1 MNKPAPT
8 GPARDGSLPP
18 VFALGFRPF
27 YLGAGCFA
35 LIAMLLWLASYLG
48 VLAPANAM
56 SGLTW
61 HKHEMLFGFAPAVMA
76 GFLLTAVRSWT
87 GQQTATGV
95 GLAALVLLWVCG
107 RLLVITGPGTVAAVV
122 DSAFLPA
129 LGTAIAIPI
138 WRSRNTRN
146 YKVIAIVAALA
157 ALNAVFHLSELGILA
172 PLFQEVAFRTALDVV
187 ALLIAVIGG
196 RVIPAFTANAVPG
209 AEPVQVR
216 AVEFVAFGSLVMIT
230 LVDLSIA
237 WWSPGTA
244 AWVVLLVAGGI
255 GHAVRLALWAPHLTV
270 RNSLLLMLPAAYAWL
285 PVSLLLRAGS
295 MAGMVSP
302 AAAAHALTVG
312 AMSCLMMAMMTRSA
326 LGHTGRRLIAGPAE
340 IAAFSLLQ
348 VAALLRVLAGTFA
361 AGAYVGTVTLSG
373 GLYAMA
379 FLVFLISYWP
389 KLTRPRIDG
398 KPG

>member
-237 WWSPGTA
+237 WVCAEHDP
-244 AWVVLLVAGGI
+244 
-255 GHAVRLALWAPHLTV
+255 R
-270 RNSLLLMLPAAYAWL
+270 AYRGEK
-285 PVSLLLRAGS
+285 LRAGGS
-295 MAGMVSP
+295 LTAMVGHQQEFVRRQALGDQAPLDRRGDVAAEQNAALSGGEADDAGAVVAEIGQRGGRVQNPELQPGPLPVKRGVARRKARDPGNVGVVHGFRIAFPQGRQPAGMVEV
-302 AAAAHALTVG
+302 AVADDDLVG
-312 AMSCLMMAMMTRSA
+312 
-326 LGHTGRRLIAGPAE
+326 RLFP
-340 IAAFSLLQ
+340 
-348 VAALLRVLAGTFA
+348 
-361 AGAYVGTVTLSG
+361 
-373 GLYAMA
+373 
-379 FLVFLISYWP
+379 
-389 KLTRPRIDG
+389 
-398 KPG
+398 